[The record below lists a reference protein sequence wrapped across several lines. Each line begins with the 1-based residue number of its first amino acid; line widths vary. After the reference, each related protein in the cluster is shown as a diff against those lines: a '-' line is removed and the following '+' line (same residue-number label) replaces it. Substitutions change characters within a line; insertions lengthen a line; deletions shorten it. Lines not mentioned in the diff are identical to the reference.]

1 MTPDTRYV
9 STKCFSSDKEEK
21 NQGGTAESFVP
32 TKGGWFLFYVLKDV
46 YEKGEMKMKDKLQQI
61 REKAIA
67 EIEGSDGL
75 ERLNEVRQA
84 VLGKKGELT
93 AVLKGMKDVAPED
106 RPKVGQWVNDT
117 RSAIETVLEEKMKI
131 LEADALKKRY
141 EAEKIDVTMPAVKHE
156 KGNLHPVTQVR
167 NQLIDIF
174 ASMGFEVYEG
184 AEIETD
190 YYNFTALNTPQDH
203 PARDMQ
209 DTFYL
214 SPEFLLRTQTSAG
227 QIHVMENKKPP
238 IKILSP
244 GRVFRSDDD
253 ATHSPMFHQME
264 GLVVDKNITLC
275 DLKGMLDVLVQKIY
289 GEGTT
294 TRLRPSYFPFTEP
307 SVEVDCSCFACG
319 GKGCSLCKGTGWIEV
334 LGAGIVNK
342 RVLENCGIDSEEYSG
357 FAFGIGLERIA
368 MLKYGINN
376 IKLLF
381 GSDLRVLNQINE
393 K

>member
-1 MTPDTRYV
+1 MQGLSELT
-9 STKCFSSDKEEK
+9 SKIEE
-21 NQGGTAESFVP
+21 
-32 TKGGWFLFYVLKDV
+32 LKQSIPAGAAKLATSREV
-46 YEKGEMKMKDKLQQI
+46 YEYKKSFLDPKAGTISQLMKELRNIAPQERAAYGKAVNELKEWAQALFSELDETMKKKELQQ
-61 REKAIA
+61 
-67 EIEGSDGL
+67 
-75 ERLNEVRQA
+75 
-84 VLGKKGELT
+84 
-93 AVLKGMKDVAPED
+93 
-106 RPKVGQWVNDT
+106 
-117 RSAIETVLEEKMKI
+117 
-131 LEADALKKRY
+131 RY
-141 EAEKIDVTMPAVKHE
+141 ESEQLDITMPAVTGQT
-156 KGNLHPVTQVR
+156 GNLHPVTQIR
-167 NQLIDIF
+167 NQLIDVF
-174 ASMGFEVYEG
+174 AGMGFEIFEG

-227 QIHVMENKKPP
+227 QIHVMESKQPP

-244 GRVFRSDDD
+244 GKVIRSDDD
-253 ATHSPMFHQME
+253 ATHSPMFSQME
-264 GLVVDKNITLC
+264 GLVVDKGITLC
-275 DLKGMLDVLVQKIY
+275 DLKGLLDTFVQKIF
-289 GEGTT
+289 GEGTS

-319 GKGCSLCKGTGWIEV
+319 GKGCRLCKGTGWIEI

-342 RVLENCGIDSEEYSG
+342 KVLENCGIDSEVYSG
-357 FAFGIGLERIA
+357 LAFGLGLERIA

-381 GSDLRVLNQINE
+381 ESDLRVLRQIND